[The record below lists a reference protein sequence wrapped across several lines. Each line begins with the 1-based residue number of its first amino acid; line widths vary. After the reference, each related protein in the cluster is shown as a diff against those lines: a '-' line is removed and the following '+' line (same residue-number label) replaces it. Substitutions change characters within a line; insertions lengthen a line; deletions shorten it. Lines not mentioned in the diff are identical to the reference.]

1 MSWRTGF
8 RKSLVYLVA
17 IVAGFS
23 LAYLLVAFVIFPA
36 GVIPRDVK
44 VPNVMGLGF
53 DEAAQRLAQAGF
65 KSERG
70 EQRYNNSAPK
80 MTVLE
85 QSPPPGAR
93 EGIGATVTLVV
104 SGGQRM
110 VGVPTV
116 TGMTRIEAQVL
127 LEKEG
132 FDVGDVQEA
141 QSNAPPGTVIGTR
154 PAAGSAVS
162 VPSTGLD
169 RIEQRYAGAI
179 DARSHGTRRRRG
191 APGAHADR
199 REEPVD
205 RTRAGRSRR
214 TGTVVGQTPVS
225 GATIAPGMTVTLR
238 VVAEPTPPP
247 REPPPEAA
255 PPPEPEPVPPPVQ
268 QP

>member
-1 MSWRTGF
+1 MSWRARF
-8 RKSLVYLVA
+8 RRSLVYLVA

-65 KSERG
+65 KSEQG

-93 EGIGATVTLVV
+93 EGLGATITLVV

-110 VGVPTV
+110 VTVPTV

-127 LEKEG
+127 LEKDG
-132 FDVGDVQEA
+132 FDVGDVQQA

-162 VPSTGLD
+162 VPSTVSIVLSG
-169 RIEQRYAGAI
+169 
-179 DARSHGTRRRRG
+179 G
-191 APGAHADR
+191 APAPAMPDLMGREIGAAR
-199 REEPVD
+199 QVLTQIGVRSVAIVREPGGPG
-205 RTRAGRSRR
+205 TP
-214 TGTVVGQTPVS
+214 GTVIGQTPVS
-225 GATIAPGMTVTLR
+225 GATIVPGMTVTLR

-247 REPPPEAA
+247 SEPPQ
-255 PPPEPEPVPPPVQ
+255 EPVPQPQPVPPPVQ

>member
-1 MSWRTGF
+1 MTAWRAKF
-8 RKSLVYLVA
+8 RRSLVYLVA

-44 VPNVMGLGF
+44 VPNVMGLEF

-65 KSERG
+65 KSEKG

-93 EGIGATVTLVV
+93 EGLGATITLVV
-104 SGGQRM
+104 SGGQRT
-110 VGVPTV
+110 VTVPTV

-162 VPSTGLD
+162 VPSTVSIVLSG
-169 RIEQRYAGAI
+169 GAPAPLMPDLMGRDI
-179 DARSHGTRRRRG
+179 DAARQVLSQLGVRSFSIVRE
-191 APGAHADR
+191 PGG
-199 REEPVD
+199 P
-205 RTRAGRSRR
+205 GSP
-214 TGTVVGQTPVS
+214 GTVVGQTPVS
-225 GATIAPGMTVTLR
+225 GATLPPGTTVTLR
-238 VVAEPTPPP
+238 VVEP
-247 REPPPEAA
+247 A
-255 PPPEPEPVPPPVQ
+255 PPPSEPPQEAVPPPQPQPAPPVQ

>member
-1 MSWRTGF
+1 MNWRATF

-44 VPNVMGLGF
+44 VPNVTGLGF

-65 KSERG
+65 KTEQG

-93 EGIGATVTLVV
+93 EGVGAKVTLVV

-110 VGVPTV
+110 VAVPTV
-116 TGMTRIEAQVL
+116 TGMTRADAQAL
-127 LEKEG
+127 LEKDG
-132 FDVGDVQEA
+132 FDVGDVQQAE
-141 QSNAPPGTVIGTR
+141 SNSAPGTVIGTR

-162 VPSTGLD
+162 TPSTVS
-169 RIEQRYAGAI
+169 IVV
-179 DARSHGTRRRRG
+179 SSG
-191 APGAHADR
+191 APAPSMPDLMGRDVGAAR
-199 REEPVD
+199 QVLTQLGVKNVSIMREPSSV
-205 RTRAGRSRR
+205 AAP
-214 TGTVVGQTPVS
+214 GTVISQSPVS
-225 GATIAPGMTVTLR
+225 GATIAAGTTVTLH
-238 VVAEPTPPP
+238 VVAEP
-247 REPPPEAA
+247 A
-255 PPPEPEPVPPPVQ
+255 PPSAEPAQDPAPQPAPPQLPQVQ

>member
-1 MSWRTGF
+1 MNWRATF

-44 VPNVMGLGF
+44 VPNVTGLGF

-65 KSERG
+65 KTEQG

-93 EGIGATVTLVV
+93 EGVGAKVTLVV

-110 VGVPTV
+110 VTVPTV
-116 TGMTRIEAQVL
+116 TGMTRADAQAL

-132 FDVGDVQEA
+132 FDVVDVQ
-141 QSNAPPGTVIGTR
+141 QSESNSPPGTVIGTR

-162 VPSTGLD
+162 TPSTVS
-169 RIEQRYAGAI
+169 IVV
-179 DARSHGTRRRRG
+179 SSG
-191 APGAHADR
+191 APAPSMPDLMGRDVGAAR
-199 REEPVD
+199 QVLTQLGVKNVSIMREPSGV
-205 RTRAGRSRR
+205 AAP
-214 TGTVVGQTPVS
+214 GTVISQSPVS
-225 GATIAPGMTVTLR
+225 GATIAPGTTVTLH
-238 VVAEPTPPP
+238 VVAEPTPQPS
-247 REPPPEAA
+247 EPAQDPAALPA
-255 PPPEPEPVPPPVQ
+255 PPQVPPVQ

>member
-1 MSWRTGF
+1 MTWRVRF

-44 VPNVMGLGF
+44 VPNVTGLDF

-65 KSERG
+65 KTEQG

-93 EGIGATVTLVV
+93 EGVGAKVTLVV

-110 VGVPTV
+110 VTVPTV
-116 TGMTRIEAQVL
+116 TGMTRMAAQAL

-132 FDVGDVQEA
+132 FDVGDVQQA
-141 QSNAPPGTVIGTR
+141 QSNSPPGTVIGTR

-162 VPSTGLD
+162 TPSTVS
-169 RIEQRYAGAI
+169 IVV
-179 DARSHGTRRRRG
+179 SSG
-191 APGAHADR
+191 APAPSMPDLMGRDVAAAR
-199 REEPVD
+199 QVLTQLGVKSVTITREQNNLGTP
-205 RTRAGRSRR
+205 
-214 TGTVVGQTPVS
+214 GTVIGQSPVS
-225 GATIAPGMTVTLR
+225 GATIAPGTAVSLR
-238 VVAEPTPPP
+238 VVGEPTPPP
-247 REPPPEAA
+247 SEPAQ
-255 PPPEPEPVPPPVQ
+255 EPTPQPAPPVQ

>member
-1 MSWRTGF
+1 MTWRTRF

-44 VPNVMGLGF
+44 VPNVTGLGY

-65 KSERG
+65 KAEQG

-93 EGIGATVTLVV
+93 EGVGGVITLVV

-110 VGVPTV
+110 VTVPTV
-116 TGMTRIEAQVL
+116 TGLTRIAAQVL

-132 FDVGDVQEA
+132 FDVGDVLQAE
-141 QSNAPPGTVIGTR
+141 SNSPPGTVIGTR

-162 VPSTGLD
+162 VPSSVSLVLSS
-169 RIEQRYAGAI
+169 GAPAPSMP
-179 DARSHGTRRRRG
+179 DLMGRDVGAARQVLTQLGVKSVTIMREPGGPG
-191 APGAHADR
+191 APG
-199 REEPVD
+199 
-205 RTRAGRSRR
+205 
-214 TGTVVGQTPVS
+214 TVIAQTPVS
-225 GATIAPGMTVTLR
+225 GATLAPGTSVTLR
-238 VVAEPTPPP
+238 VVGQPAPT
-247 REPPPEAA
+247 EPPQEPA
-255 PPPEPEPVPPPVQ
+255 PQPVPPPVP